1 MTGTQGFWTLGVKH
15 EELVSVP
22 NITHLSSKG
31 SCGKIP
37 RVADA
42 SSFEVEDGKK

>member
-1 MTGTQGFWTLGVKH
+1 MNGIEGFWTLGVKH
-15 EELVSVP
+15 EELVSML

-31 SCGKIP
+31 SCGEIS
-37 RVADA
+37 RVAGA